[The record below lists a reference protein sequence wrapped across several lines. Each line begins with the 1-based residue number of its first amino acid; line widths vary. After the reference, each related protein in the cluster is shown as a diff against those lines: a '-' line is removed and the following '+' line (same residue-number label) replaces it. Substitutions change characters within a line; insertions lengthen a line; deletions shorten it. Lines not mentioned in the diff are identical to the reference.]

1 MQEVLKE
8 ERVML
13 LTRQIRR
20 KFSLSGKRIDVVN
33 RELQK
38 LDMKSLQELFD
49 QVLEINTI
57 EQLERWIANRL
68 PKPNA

>member
-20 KFSLSGKRIDVVN
+20 KFSLSGELIDVVN